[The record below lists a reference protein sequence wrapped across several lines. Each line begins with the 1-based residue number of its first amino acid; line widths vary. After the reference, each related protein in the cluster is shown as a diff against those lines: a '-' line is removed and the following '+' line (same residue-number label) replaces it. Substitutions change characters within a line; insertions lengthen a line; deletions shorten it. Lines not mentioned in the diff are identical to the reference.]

1 MQRRQFL
8 AGGSVL
14 IAVTALG
21 ACQQGLSYSLT
32 EVIRRLL
39 TLSSQRALATLMAP
53 GGFYDS
59 QVARITL
66 PGQFGSGGS
75 LVSKVLLS
83 TLLRDRLLK
92 AVNRAAEKGADR
104 AAPVIA
110 DAIIRVSPEDAA
122 AIVKAAGTPAATAFL
137 QKQMGNSLIPVM
149 LPGIDDGLRLFDNQ
163 AVTEALKLATG
174 IDFAGL
180 RDDVARKAS
189 SAIFA
194 EMGKEELAIRADPQ
208 STGDPILIAALT
220 AGKAF

>member
-1 MQRRQFL
+1 MERRQFIV
-8 AGGSVL
+8 GGS
-14 IAVTALG
+14 ALALMATLS

-39 TLSSQRALATLMAP
+39 TLSSQRAFARLLAP

-59 QVARITL
+59 QVARIAL
-66 PGQFGSGGS
+66 PSQFNGGGS
-75 LVSKVLLS
+75 LLSKVLLS

-110 DAIIRVSPEDAA
+110 DAIIRVSPQDAA

-137 QKQMGNSLIPVM
+137 KGQMGSALIPVM
-149 LPGIDDGLRLFDNQ
+149 LPGIDDGLRVFDNQ
-163 AVTEALKLATG
+163 AVTEALRLVTG

-180 RDDVARKAS
+180 RDDVTRKAS
-189 SAIFA
+189 DAIFA

-208 STGDPILIAALT
+208 STGDPILIAALA
-220 AGKAF
+220 AGRAF